1 MENRKIKWKMMKN
14 RGNKNKETW
23 WNIQK
28 YKMEKRKKQWQ
39 MMKNREATM
48 KHDEKVRKNKIR
60 WKKEKSNNDK
70 WWKIEKQQWN
80 MMKNGGKKQLKIMK
94 NKETPMNNNAK

>member
-1 MENRKIKWKMMKN
+1 MKN
-14 RGNKNKETW
+14 RK
-23 WNIQK
+23 K

-60 WKKEKSNNDK
+60 WKKEK
-70 WWKIEKQQWN
+70 IKQWQ
-80 MMKNGGKKQLKIMK
+80 MMKNRETTMK
-94 NKETPMNNNAK
+94 HDEKWREKTIKNYEK